1 MGGAGGGGVGVGSH
15 HGNPGTTPQGSDA
28 PNRTRSYNNLP
39 HVPANG
45 HMFAKGPPLHL
56 KSHTS
61 AGSKFADIFESN
73 VSHSD
78 IFQAQDLEET
88 FV

>member
-1 MGGAGGGGVGVGSH
+1 MGGAGGGVSSH
-15 HGNPGTTPQGSDA
+15 HGNQGSEA
-28 PNRTRSYNNLP
+28 PNRTQSYNNLP

-45 HMFAKGPPLHL
+45 HMFANQGQQLHA
-56 KSHTS
+56 KIHPSS
-61 AGSKFADIFESN
+61 GSKFADIFESK

-78 IFQAQDLEET
+78 ILQDLEET